1 MNPSA
6 GSWSG
11 TSGGAG
17 SCSQHTHSTRK
28 KSRSSGGSKTSSLK
42 MSYTESLELSG
53 TVKSGPSSVDNSFLN
68 GKLSELTR
76 TMHAARRY
84 WVQAGGCKKIRH
96 RDMPS
101 FFLKK
106 LNLICNCH
114 ILHFFCRIKF
124 QFHRCG
130 QRNCCQSC
138 CTGCES
144 YSKRQNWPCQ
154 LVLVSGEYSA
164 G

>member
-28 KSRSSGGSKTSSLK
+28 KSHSSGGSKTSSLK
-42 MSYTESLELSG
+42 MSYTESLGLSG

-76 TMHAARRY
+76 TMHAAT
-84 WVQAGGCKKIRH
+84 GCKLAAAKKSDIVTCLH
-96 RDMPS
+96 

-106 LNLICNCH
+106 LNLICDCH